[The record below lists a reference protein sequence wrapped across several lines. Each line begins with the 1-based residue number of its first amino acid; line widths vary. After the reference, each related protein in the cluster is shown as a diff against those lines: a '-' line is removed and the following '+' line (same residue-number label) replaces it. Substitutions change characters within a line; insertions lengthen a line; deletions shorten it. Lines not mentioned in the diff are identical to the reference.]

1 MLKEI
6 VINLVLVPTLDAI
19 TEPEYVN
26 QTIAWLCEDSALNN
40 EAFLAAVKS
49 TDDLAELE
57 AVKAKVGTGTTGT
70 RTTGTTTTTTGTTTT
85 GTTTTTTTGT
95 SLRTTTTLTTEF
107 RTKICDTQVRQI
119 DDSYEMQMR

>member
-70 RTTGTTTTTTGTTTT
+70 RTTGTTTT